1 MIDFLD
7 NYIQFFKLE
16 AALVKTFFVIY
27 IILFFN
33 IFILLSYLFVQD
45 LLYGLLSYISIY
57 GRVWLLRDI
66 T

>member
-1 MIDFLD
+1 MINFLD

-16 AALVKTFFVIY
+16 AALMKTFFCY

-33 IFILLSYLFVQD
+33 IFILLSYLFAQD
-45 LLYGLLSYISIY
+45 LLYELLSYIPIY

-66 T
+66 S